1 MPAVA
6 APHLLAPWR
15 IHFFQR
21 HEADDPT
28 RAVPGRD
35 FLERCPLAARIAA
48 VLQAVAEAPP
58 NAFAGGGYWEAMHG
72 TMAGYFE
79 VRVDGRDR
87 RHYRLFCALERDGAR
102 LGLGG
107 PSIVVITGMEKPFRK
122 TFRERDY
129 AQVRHLGEE
138 YGARAPRS
146 VLR

>member
-1 MPAVA
+1 VD
-6 APHLLAPWR
+6 LRAPWR

-21 HEADDPT
+21 HVAEDPT

-35 FLERCPLAARIAA
+35 FLERCPVGPRFAA
-48 VLQAVAEAPP
+48 VLKAVAEAPP

-87 RHYRLFCALERDGAR
+87 CHYRLFCVLERDGAK

-107 PSIVVITGMEKPFRK
+107 PSIVVITGMDKPFRT
-122 TFRERDY
+122 TFSERDY
-129 AQVRHLGEE
+129 AQVRRLGDE
-138 YGARAPRS
+138 YRSRVPRS
-146 VLR
+146 VLQ